1 MGIPKIIHQVW
12 LQGKEQLP
20 EKFRPFR
27 QSWLTNHTQWTHMLW
42 DDESIQELLLN
53 RFPWFIKTYR
63 NYKHMIQRV
72 DSARY
77 FILYEYGG
85 FSIDVDMKSIRPLD
99 ILLEQYSSAQI
110 IISRLPFSTSEG
122 WFLKPILGT
131 DIFYTNAVIGT
142 AKHYYVWENILNSLA
157 KCQNKYSFS
166 KLLNVMA
173 ATGPA
178 FFSLGIEE
186 YLQEDPKIIA
196 LHERFFESGFSF
208 DKNRDFSEDA
218 FAEHHQEASWHSGFF
233 KFIFNQYFVVKN
245 LLKGK

>member
-12 LQGKEQLP
+12 LQGKDKVP
-20 EKFRPFR
+20 EKFRTFR
-27 QSWLTNHTQWTHMLW
+27 QSWLANHTQWTHMLW
-42 DDESIQELLLN
+42 DDESIQELLLG

-85 FSIDVDMKSIRPLD
+85 FSIDVDMKSTRPLD
-99 ILLEQYSSAQI
+99 ILLDQYSSAQM
-110 IISRLPFSTSEG
+110 IISRLPFTASEG
-122 WFLKPILGT
+122 WFLKPFFGT
-131 DIFYTNAVIGT
+131 DILYTNAVIGT
-142 AKHYYVWENILNSLA
+142 SKHYYVWESILSSLA
-157 KCQNKYSFS
+157 KYQKKFS
-166 KLLNVMA
+166 MLKLLNVICS
-173 ATGPA
+173 TGPA

-218 FAEHHQEASWHSGFF
+218 FAEHHQEASWHPGFF
-233 KFIFNQYFVVKN
+233 KFLFNQYFVVKN
-245 LLKGK
+245 LLKRK

>member
-1 MGIPKIIHQVW
+1 
-12 LQGKEQLP
+12 
-20 EKFRPFR
+20 
-27 QSWLTNHTQWTHMLW
+27 MLW
-42 DDESIQELLLN
+42 DEQKIQELLLD

-63 NYKHMIQRV
+63 SYKHMIQRV

-99 ILLEQYSSAQI
+99 ILLERYSNAQM
-110 IISRLPFSTSEG
+110 IISRLPFSASEG
-122 WFLKPILGT
+122 WLLKPIFGT
-131 DIFYTNAVIGT
+131 DILYTNAVIAT
-142 AKHYYVWENILNSLA
+142 AKHFYVWERILHSLPR
-157 KCQNKYSFS
+157 CRNKYSFS
-166 KLLNVMA
+166 KLLNVIA

-186 YLQEDPKIIA
+186 YLQTDPSIIA
-196 LHERFFESGFSF
+196 LHHRFFESGFSF
-208 DKNRDFSEDA
+208 DKNLNFSEDA
-218 FAEHHQEASWHSGFF
+218 YAEHHQEASWHSGFF